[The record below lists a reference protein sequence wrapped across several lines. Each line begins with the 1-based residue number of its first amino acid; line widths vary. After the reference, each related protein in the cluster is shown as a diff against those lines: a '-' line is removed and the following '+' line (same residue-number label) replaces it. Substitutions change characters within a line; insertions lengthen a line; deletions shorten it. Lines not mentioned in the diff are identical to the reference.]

1 MRTTITESIRAKALN
16 EIDLVRKRAMGRA
29 ANVDCGLCVFDGF
42 VNGFRFAIQ
51 ADANT
56 KRYTYYREHARQ
68 PNAFQPCSLT
78 TLIKRLCGDDSR

>member
-1 MRTTITESIRAKALN
+1 MKLNDSIRTKALN

-29 ANVDCGLCVFDGF
+29 ANVDCGLCLFDGF
-42 VNGFRFAIQ
+42 VNGVRFAIQ

-56 KRYTYYREHARQ
+56 KRYTYYRAHGNL